1 MLNHGLSSIRELLF
15 EKAASDGG
23 FTIPAIASITG
34 LSSTSVSR
42 YVEEMKDEGLLKELP
57 SEAKEGRGRRAI
69 RYALKDNSRY
79 FVGVDVKNFGL
90 SIGLMD
96 FAGDMVRQKSVP
108 EFDYHNSYENLEV
121 VCDAVLDFIVND
133 CMVDKEHIAGV
144 RFCLGGRVDSESGM
158 SATMY
163 NFEDAKEES
172 LSKILSEKLGL
183 ETNIENDS
191 KAMTYGEYF
200 RCCKD
205 KWQNMLM
212 VNIGWGLGLGIVID
226 GKIYYGGK
234 GFSGEIGHMYAYD
247 NNILCHCGKKGCI
260 ETEVSGRAIARKIEE
275 RIAQGEA
282 SVLSKKVRAKEPLTP
297 EDILRAIDLED
308 PLTIEIVSWTGTEL
322 GKHLA
327 GMMNIFNPECIVIG
341 GVISEVPSYYFIQ
354 QVALSIKQYSLRLI
368 SQNVPIIASS
378 LKSDASVIGACLM
391 ERAEYFAKK

>member
-133 CMVDKEHIAGV
+133 CKVDKEHIAGV

-341 GVISEVPSYYFIQ
+341 GVISEVPSYYSIQ

>member
-1 MLNHGLSSIRELLF
+1 MINHGLSSIRELLF

-42 YVEEMKDEGLLKELP
+42 YVEEMKDEGLLRELP

-90 SIGLMD
+90 NIGLMN
-96 FAGDMVRQKSVP
+96 FAGEMVRQKSVP

-121 VCDAVLDFIVND
+121 VCDAVLDFIIKD
-133 CMVDKEHIAGV
+133 CNIDKEHIAGV

-172 LSKILSEKLGL
+172 LSKILGEKLGL
-183 ETNIENDS
+183 ETSIENDS

-378 LKSDASVIGACLM
+378 LKGDASIIGACLM

>member
-1 MLNHGLSSIRELLF
+1 MINLGLSPIRELLF
-15 EKAASDGG
+15 EKAASEGG

-42 YVEEMKDEGLLKELP
+42 YVEDMKEEGLLRELP

-90 SIGLMD
+90 SIGLMN
-96 FAGDMVRQKSVP
+96 FAGEMVRQKSVP

-121 VCDAVLDFIVND
+121 VCDTVLDFIEKD
-133 CMVDKEHIAGV
+133 CNIDKKHIAGV

-247 NNILCHCGKKGCI
+247 NNLLCHCGKKGCI

-378 LKSDASVIGACLM
+378 LKENASIIGACLM
-391 ERAEYFAKK
+391 ERAAYFSKK

>member
-133 CMVDKEHIAGV
+133 CKVDKEHIAGV

>member
-1 MLNHGLSSIRELLF
+1 MINHGLSSIRELLF

-42 YVEEMKDEGLLKELP
+42 YVEEMKDEGLLRELP

-90 SIGLMD
+90 NIGLMN
-96 FAGDMVRQKSVP
+96 FAGEMVRQKSVP

-121 VCDAVLDFIVND
+121 VCDAVLDFIIKD
-133 CMVDKEHIAGV
+133 CNIDKGHIAGV

-172 LSKILSEKLGL
+172 LSKILGEKLGL
-183 ETNIENDS
+183 ETSIENDS

-378 LKSDASVIGACLM
+378 LKGDASIIGACLM

>member
-1 MLNHGLSSIRELLF
+1 MINHGLSSIRELLF

-42 YVEEMKDEGLLKELP
+42 YVEEMKDEGLLRELP

-90 SIGLMD
+90 NIGLMN
-96 FAGDMVRQKSVP
+96 FAGEMVRQKSVP

-121 VCDAVLDFIVND
+121 VCDAVLDFIIKD
-133 CMVDKEHIAGV
+133 CKIDKEHIAGV

-172 LSKILSEKLGL
+172 LSKILGEKLGL
-183 ETNIENDS
+183 ETSIENDS

-378 LKSDASVIGACLM
+378 LKGDASVIGACLM

>member
-15 EKAASDGG
+15 EKAASEGG
-23 FTIPAIASITG
+23 FTIPTIASITG

-42 YVEEMKDEGLLKELP
+42 YVEEMKDEGLLRELP

-96 FAGDMVRQKSVP
+96 FAGEMVRQKSVP

-121 VCDAVLDFIVND
+121 VCDAVLDFIVKD
-133 CMVDKEHIAGV
+133 CNIDKTHIAGV

-391 ERAEYFAKK
+391 ERAEYFAKR

>member
-133 CMVDKEHIAGV
+133 CKVDKEHIAGV

-260 ETEVSGRAIARKIEE
+260 ETEVSGRAITRKIEE

>member
-15 EKAASDGG
+15 EKAASEGG

-42 YVEEMKDEGLLKELP
+42 YVEEMKDEGLLRELP

-96 FAGDMVRQKSVP
+96 FAGEMVRQKSVP
-108 EFDYHNSYENLEV
+108 EFNYHNSYENLEV
-121 VCDAVLDFIVND
+121 VCDAVLDFIIND
-133 CMVDKEHIAGV
+133 CKVNKGHIAGV

-163 NFEDAKEES
+163 NFEDAKEEP

-205 KWQNMLM
+205 KWKNMLM

-247 NNILCHCGKKGCI
+247 NNLLCHCGKKGCI

-327 GMMNIFNPECIVIG
+327 GMMNIFNPECIVVG

-378 LKSDASVIGACLM
+378 LKGDASVIGACLM
-391 ERAEYFAKK
+391 ERAAYFSKK

>member
-42 YVEEMKDEGLLKELP
+42 YVEEMKDEGLLRELP

-90 SIGLMD
+90 NIGLMD
-96 FAGDMVRQKSVP
+96 FAGEMVRQKSVP

-121 VCDAVLDFIVND
+121 VCDAILDFIIND
-133 CMVDKEHIAGV
+133 CKVNKEHIAGV

-212 VNIGWGLGLGIVID
+212 VNMGWGLGMGIVID

-247 NNILCHCGKKGCI
+247 NNLLCHCGKKGCI

-282 SVLSKKVRAKEPLTP
+282 AVLSKKVRAKEPLTP

-327 GMMNIFNPECIVIG
+327 GIMNIFNPECIVIG
-341 GVISEVPSYYFIQ
+341 GVISEVPPYYFIQ

-378 LKSDASVIGACLM
+378 LKGDASVIGACLM
-391 ERAEYFAKK
+391 ERAAYFSKK